1 MACLY
6 NSCWGVCSFVWND
19 ESERIAGTLSD
30 VAVEDVAE
38 GFAVLRFSAW
48 DIAVTLCGSTDVGDD
63 FGRAFLAVPNN
74 DRKLSLKKY
83 AFVSGLEG

>member
-1 MACLY
+1 MRVYTSPAEV
-6 NSCWGVCSFVWND
+6 SAAFTWND
-19 ESERIAGTLSD
+19 ESERIAGTLGD
-30 VAVEDVAE
+30 IAVEDVAE

-48 DIAVTLCGSTDVGDD
+48 DIAVTLCGSTDVGDA
-63 FGRAFLAVPNN
+63 FRRAFLAVPDN